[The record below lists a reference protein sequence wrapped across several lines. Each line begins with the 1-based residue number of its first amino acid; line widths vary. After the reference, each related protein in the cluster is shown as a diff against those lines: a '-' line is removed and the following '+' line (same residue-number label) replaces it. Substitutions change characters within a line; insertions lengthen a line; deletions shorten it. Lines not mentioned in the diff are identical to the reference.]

1 MKNEE
6 CIIINYSLKKRNS
19 HIIKYFTLVFQNSLC
34 ILNICLSVLMYN
46 MALQDSFHLL
56 YKLPDTEIS

>member
-19 HIIKYFTLVFQNSLC
+19 HIIKYFTLVCQKPT
-34 ILNICLSVLMYN
+34 
-46 MALQDSFHLL
+46 A
-56 YKLPDTEIS
+56 